1 MPTGY
6 SQCARPQFGR
16 HFATGEDLRG
26 NRTVNFLLLWV
37 PSFRLVVVTSV
48 EIPPRTFPPLPTRSP
63 VDRVPAPLLVL
74 GAMVSIQLGAAV
86 AKQLFAL
93 AGADVVACLRIV
105 VAGALGLLIWRP
117 AFRVDRRALPGI
129 AGLGIAIAAMN
140 LSFYAAIERI
150 PLGVAV
156 TIEFLGPLTVA
167 LLGSRRLRDALWAL
181 TAGAGVLLLMDSGG
195 PMSWT
200 GVLFALLAGAGWG
213 AYIACGAVVGRH
225 TAGHDGLALAMA
237 FGGAL
242 ALPFLVT
249 QGGSALLDP
258 MLLAGVAVVAVCSSL
273 VPHAIEL
280 TALRRIEASVFG
292 VWMSSQPAV
301 AAVAG
306 MVLLGEGLRG
316 AQWGGVAMVVV
327 AAAGSA
333 WFAADSG
340 RRAQDEMARRGRTD
354 ALSAD
359 AEPLR
364 TGAGATSE
372 VLRPERAAPELV
384 H

>member
-26 NRTVNFLLLWV
+26 NRT
-37 PSFRLVVVTSV
+37 
-48 EIPPRTFPPLPTRSP
+48 
-63 VDRVPAPLLVL
+63 
-74 GAMVSIQLGAAV
+74 
-86 AKQLFAL
+86 
-93 AGADVVACLRIV
+93 
-105 VAGALGLLIWRP
+105 
-117 AFRVDRRALPGI
+117 
-129 AGLGIAIAAMN
+129 
-140 LSFYAAIERI
+140 
-150 PLGVAV
+150 
-156 TIEFLGPLTVA
+156 
-167 LLGSRRLRDALWAL
+167 
-181 TAGAGVLLLMDSGG
+181 
-195 PMSWT
+195 
-200 GVLFALLAGAGWG
+200 
-213 AYIACGAVVGRH
+213 
-225 TAGHDGLALAMA
+225 
-237 FGGAL
+237 
-242 ALPFLVT
+242 
-249 QGGSALLDP
+249 
-258 MLLAGVAVVAVCSSL
+258 
-273 VPHAIEL
+273 IEL

-359 AEPLR
+359 AEPLKTR
-364 TGAGATSE
+364 AGATSE
-372 VLRPERAAPELV
+372 AIRPERAAPELV